1 MRFFFIINLKAAN
14 IMLMLILV
22 FLVTISTQ
30 TERQVYAQI
39 LQPQSTILCS
49 SMEISHMSVD
59 SKKYGGS
66 VVLGII
72 TNNSTKTL
80 ENVGVVGEFYDSYDK
95 LVGVQSSLAEI
106 SELAPGDR
114 SPFKIETDVSNQTLD
129 HYIITC
135 AASGRQTS

>member
-1 MRFFFIINLKAAN
+1 MRFFFNINLKAAN
-14 IMLMLILV
+14 IILMLILV
-22 FLVTISTQ
+22 FLVTLSTQ
-30 TERQVYAQI
+30 TQQQVYAQI
-39 LQPQSTILCS
+39 LQPQSTILCR
-49 SMEISHMSVD
+49 SMEVSYMSVD

-95 LVGVQSSLAEI
+95 LVGVESSLAEF

-114 SPFKIETDVSNQTLD
+114 SPFKIETDISNQTLD

-135 AASGRQTS
+135 AASGRQPS

>member
-1 MRFFFIINLKAAN
+1 MRFFFNIKLKAAN
-14 IMLMLILV
+14 IITMLILV
-22 FLVTISTQ
+22 FLVTISAQ
-30 TERQVYAQI
+30 TEPQVYSQI
-39 LQPQSTILCS
+39 LQPQSTILCG
-49 SMEISHMSVD
+49 SMEVSHMSVD

-66 VVLGII
+66 VVLGIL

-80 ENVGVVGEFYDSYDK
+80 ENVGMVGEFYDSYDK
-95 LVGVQSSLAEI
+95 LVGVESSLAEF

-135 AASGRQTS
+135 AASGRQPS